1 MTSLDVTLCPRFQHG
16 VEKLGRR
23 WSGAVVRLMLDGA
36 TRFGELSEAIPGI
49 SDKMLSER
57 LKELE
62 AEGIVVR
69 EVKPTTPVRVE
80 YHLTA
85 KGESLR
91 GVLDAIGEWARAW
104 VEDVPLEARQP
115 V

>member
-1 MTSLDVTLCPRFQHG
+1 MTSLEVSLCPRFQHV

-36 TRFGELSEAIPGI
+36 TRFGELSAAIPGI

-62 AEGIVVR
+62 AEGIVIR
-69 EVKPTTPVRVE
+69 EVKPTTPVSVE

-85 KGESLR
+85 KGESVR
-91 GVLDAIGEWARAW
+91 PVLDAIGEWARVW
-104 VEDVPLEARQP
+104 VDDAVLENRPA
-115 V
+115 